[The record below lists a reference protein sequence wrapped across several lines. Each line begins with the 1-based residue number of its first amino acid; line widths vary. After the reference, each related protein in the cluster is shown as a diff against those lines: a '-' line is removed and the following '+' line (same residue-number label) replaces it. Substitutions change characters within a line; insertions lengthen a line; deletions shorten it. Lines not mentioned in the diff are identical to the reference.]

1 MAFIKSA
8 LELAMEKTEG
18 IKGNPRELK
27 RKEMEK
33 KGRKAASDYLFS
45 SEKTQEELQEVIK
58 AVPKPDKATFKEG
71 VKKALLLNIT
81 LPKTQDF
88 EESVNRITAGLK
100 SLTKN
105 TKQIDMFMDQLQ
117 SFFQQYIDNK
127 NQLLE
132 AVKQQYSPRLRQKEQ
147 EIAQRTGQEIHL
159 TPEQDPEF
167 MDFLKTNITKLDKQF
182 SESLSQVKKELEEY
196 LI

>member
-18 IKGNPRELK
+18 MKGNPRELK
-27 RKEMEK
+27 IKEMEK

-45 SEKTQEELQEVIK
+45 AEKSEEVLLEAIK
-58 AVPKPDKATFKEG
+58 AVSKPDKAAFKEG

-81 LPKTQDF
+81 LPKTQEF

-105 TKQIDMFMDQLQ
+105 AKKIDMFMDQLQ
-117 SFFQQYIDNK
+117 SFFKQYIDNK
-127 NQLLE
+127 NKLLE
-132 AVKQQYSPRLRQKEQ
+132 AAKQQYSPRLRQKEQ
-147 EIAQRTGQEIHL
+147 EIAQRTGQEVHL

-167 MDFLKTNITKLDKQF
+167 MDFLRTNLTKLDKQF
-182 SESLSQVKKELEEY
+182 SESLTQVKKELEEY